1 MLCCAALSRFNC
13 VQLCN
18 PMDFT
23 LHFMPHFHQE
33 VFPQTT
39 ICLIVCCCSVAKL
52 CLTLCDPWTVAHQ
65 PPLSMGFSRQ
75 EYWSGLPFPSP
86 EDLPDPRIEPV
97 SPVWQGISCITNGF
111 FTAEPPGEA
120 LVGMGLINW
129 LPEKLTRLRTPWRF
143 YPSFCALKKILP
155 AHFFNYSV
163 IHLNNFIKK

>member
-1 MLCCAALSRFNC
+1 MLCCAVLSRFSR

-52 CLTLCDPWTVAHQ
+52 CLTLCNPWTVAHQ

-86 EDLPDPRIEPV
+86 EDFPHPGMEPAF
-97 SPVWQGISCITNGF
+97 PALIGGF
-111 FTAEPPGEA
+111 FTTESPLCIWQLQHEGREGQHTDITSFQVATLWRSGYH
-120 LVGMGLINW
+120 
-129 LPEKLTRLRTPWRF
+129 TPTE
-143 YPSFCALKKILP
+143 
-155 AHFFNYSV
+155 
-163 IHLNNFIKK
+163 